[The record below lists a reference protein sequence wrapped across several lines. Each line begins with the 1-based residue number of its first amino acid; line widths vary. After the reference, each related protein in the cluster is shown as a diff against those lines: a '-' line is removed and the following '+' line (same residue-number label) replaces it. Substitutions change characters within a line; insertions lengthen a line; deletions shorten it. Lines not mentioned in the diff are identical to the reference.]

1 MSGKALLELKLAP
14 PLSGRVHDAL
24 TIPTGLRGAVAF
36 QGSRQGLIKVDGTF
50 V

>member
-1 MSGKALLELKLAP
+1 MSGKALVKLELAP
-14 PLSGRVHDAL
+14 PLSRRVHDAL

-36 QGSRQGLIKVDGTF
+36 QGAWQGLIKVDGTF